1 MSVGCSV
8 RGPKMR
14 RREFITFVGSAL
26 VVSPI
31 VAHAQQNRKVPHIGY
46 LMDRS
51 GPPGVLDNGFFDGLR
66 EHGYVVGQNVEI
78 EYRWTDGKTERLSA
92 LAREL
97 VDSKVDIIIVAGAD
111 STKAARAATTTI
123 PIVMASSQDAVGD
136 GLVASLAHPGGNVTG
151 RSVYAPEL
159 TSKRIEIL
167 KEMFPTLARV
177 GVLWNKENAGA
188 GGQLREA
195 ETTGRALG
203 VSIESLPVQIPVG
216 LDEVMARAAQFGA
229 GAILIVSDSSTISN
243 RAKIGSSALQH
254 HLPTIFAN
262 KAYLSGGGLMSY
274 GPDIVESFRLSVVHV
289 DKILK
294 GANPANLPVEQPTR
308 FEYVINM
315 RTAKALEIAVLPEL
329 LARADS
335 LIE

>member
-1 MSVGCSV
+1 
-8 RGPKMR
+8 MR
-14 RREFITFVGSAL
+14 RREFITLLGGAL
-26 VVSPI
+26 ALSSI
-31 VAHAQQNRKVPHIGY
+31 VAHAQQNRKIPHIGY

-51 GPPGVLDNGFFDGLR
+51 GPPGVLDQGFLDGLR
-66 EHGYVVGQNVEI
+66 EHGYVVGQNIEI
-78 EYRWTDGKTERLSA
+78 EYRWTDGKSDRLPA

-97 VDSKVDIIIVAGAD
+97 VASKVDVIVVAGAV
-111 STKAARAATTTI
+111 STKAVNAATTTI
-123 PIVMASSQDAVGD
+123 PIVMAASQDAVGD

-159 TSKRIEIL
+159 TSKRLEIL
-167 KEMFPTLARV
+167 KEMFPTLAKV
-177 GVLWNKENAGA
+177 GVLWNKENGA
-188 GGQLREA
+188 AAGQLREA
-195 ETTGRALG
+195 ESTALALG
-203 VSIESLPVQIPVG
+203 IAIESLPAQIPDDV
-216 LDEVMARAAQFGA
+216 DEVMARAAKVGTS
-229 GAILIVSDSSTISN
+229 AILIVSDSSTIEN
-243 RAKIGSSALQH
+243 RAKIGSSALQNR
-254 HLPTIFAN
+254 LPTIFSN

-315 RTAKALEIAVLPEL
+315 KTAKALGIAVPSAL
-329 LARADS
+329 LARADN

>member
-1 MSVGCSV
+1 
-8 RGPKMR
+8 MR
-14 RREFITFVGSAL
+14 RRELIALIGGAL
-26 VVSPI
+26 VFLPI
-31 VAHAQQNRKVPHIGY
+31 ALHAQQNRKVPHIGY

-51 GPPGVLDNGFFDGLR
+51 GPPGALDQGFFDGLR
-66 EHGYVVGQNVEI
+66 EHGYVVGQNIEI
-78 EYRWTDGKTERLSA
+78 DYRWTEGKTERLPA

-97 VDSKVDIIIVAGAD
+97 VASKVDIIIVAGAD
-111 STKAARAATTTI
+111 STKAAKSATTTI

-136 GLVASLAHPGGNVTG
+136 GLVASLEHPGGNVTG

-167 KEMFPTLARV
+167 KEMLPTLATV
-177 GVLWNKENAGA
+177 GILWNKENAGA
-188 GGQLREA
+188 AGQLREA
-195 ETTGRALG
+195 QTTARALG
-203 VSIESLPVQIPVG
+203 LAIKSLPAQIPDG
-216 LDEVMARAAQFGA
+216 LDEVMAQAAQVGA
-229 GAILIVSDSSTISN
+229 GAILIVSDSSTIGN

-274 GPDIVESFRLSVVHV
+274 GPDIVESFRLSAVFV
-289 DKILK
+289 DKILR

-315 RTAKALEIAVLPEL
+315 KTAKALGIVVPPALF
-329 LARADS
+329 ARADN